1 MGIWP
6 VNIVANV
13 QNKTGPCQTSL
24 KKLFM
29 KIVNRWIQ
37 SLNSIIYM
45 ESCVY
50 LNPLDL
56 DKKDDLKIHLF
67 IQNSKFQIKENH

>member
-1 MGIWP
+1 
-6 VNIVANV
+6 
-13 QNKTGPCQTSL
+13 
-24 KKLFM
+24 M

-67 IQNSKFQIKENH
+67 IQNGKFQIKENH